1 MKIAEAFDQLAGP
14 DADVELV
21 AYDGSKGGRL
31 GSDVRLEVKSPKA
44 IAALLGAPG
53 QLGLARAYV
62 TGDLEVTGD
71 LYTAFDRLAQAA
83 VREISWQEKA
93 RLARR
98 FAPFLL
104 QKPPP
109 PPEEARVNGGRHSRR
124 RDAQVISHHYDVS
137 NRFYE
142 WVLGPTMAYTCAV
155 FESEDA
161 TLEQAQVEKFDLV
174 CRKLQL
180 EPGMRVLDV
189 GCGWGGFALHAAAN
203 YGVEVIAVT
212 LSEQQARWGQRAVSE
227 AGLDRLVDIRHSD
240 YRAVRESGFDRIASI
255 GLTEHI
261 GKANYPAYFGF
272 LHSKLVDGGR
282 LLNHCITRT
291 DPSQRTLTRNGF
303 INRYVFP
310 DGELVHVGV
319 LIDAMERQR
328 LEVQHEENLRLHYA
342 RTLGF
347 WLDNLQQRWDEA
359 VQEVGLRKARV
370 WRLYLAASK
379 WGFARNRIQLHQVLA
394 TRTGGDG
401 DDGMPLRLQLDRS
414 AVTPVSGVPGQAQR
428 DGSSS

>member
-1 MKIAEAFDQLAGP
+1 MKIAEAFDLLAGP
-14 DADVELV
+14 GTDVEFV
-21 AYDGSKGGRL
+21 AYDGSKGGRI
-31 GSDVRLEVKSPKA
+31 GSDIRLEVRSPRA

-62 TGDLEVTGD
+62 HGDLDVGGD
-71 LYTAFDRLAQAA
+71 LYTAFDRLATAA
-83 VREISWQEKA
+83 LRDVSWAEKA
-93 RLARR
+93 RLARH

-104 QKPPP
+104 QRPAP
-109 PPEEARVNGGRHSRR
+109 PPEEVQHKGARHSRR
-124 RDAQVISHHYDVS
+124 RDAEVISHHYDVS

-155 FESEDA
+155 FTTPDA
-161 TLEQAQVEKFDLV
+161 TLEQAQEEKFDLV
-174 CRKLQL
+174 CRKLGL
-180 EPGMRVLDV
+180 RPGMRVLDV
-189 GCGWGGFALHAAAN
+189 GCGWGGLAVHAAQY

-212 LSEQQARWGQRAVSE
+212 LSEQQARWGQQAVRD

-240 YRAVRESGFDRIASI
+240 YRAVPETGFDRIASI

-261 GKANYPAYFGF
+261 GKRNYPAYFSF
-272 LHSKLVDGGR
+272 LRSRLVDGGR

-291 DPSQRTLTRNGF
+291 DPTARTYTRNGF

-319 LIDAMERQR
+319 LVDAMERQA
-328 LEVQHEENLRLHYA
+328 LEVQHEENLRVHYA
-342 RTLGF
+342 MTLGH
-347 WLDNLQQRWDEA
+347 WLDNLESHWDEA
-359 VQEVGLRKARV
+359 VAEVGLRKARV

-394 TRTGGDG
+394 TRTSPEG
-401 DDGMPLRLQLDRS
+401 DDGMPLRLSLAR
-414 AVTPVSGVPGQAQR
+414 
-428 DGSSS
+428 